1 MMNTVVVDQYT
12 LEAEIIFENENTP
25 LPVRWI
31 ATNTD
36 DNTTTET
43 WMNIEQSRVLLEF
56 VYGEVAGVQLEM
68 LQDHGHLELMADAK
82 TRCVLNS
89 HELLRFGFAAS
100 ELRPWKVEDASNA
113 PV

>member
-36 DNTTTET
+36 DKSTAET
-43 WMNIEQSRVLLEF
+43 WMNIEQSRVFLEF
-56 VYGEVAGVQLEM
+56 VFGEHAGAQLEI
-68 LQDHGHLELMADAK
+68 LRDHGYLDLMADAK

-100 ELRPWKVEDASNA
+100 ELRPWKVEDAA
-113 PV
+113 